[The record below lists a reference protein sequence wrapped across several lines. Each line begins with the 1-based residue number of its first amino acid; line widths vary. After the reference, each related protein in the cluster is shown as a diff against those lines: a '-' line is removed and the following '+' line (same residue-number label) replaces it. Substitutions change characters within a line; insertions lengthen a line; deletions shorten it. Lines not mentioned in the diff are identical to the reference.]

1 MKRIVTLLLAL
12 ILAFAMAFCAVAEEN
27 EIVVGSIFN
36 VTGDQSSLD
45 APSQQGFALAIKL
58 INENGGINGRAIR
71 YVTYDGQTDQTVC
84 ANNATKLI
92 QNDGAL
98 VIAGFSDSDFAYA
111 AGAVAQAAGV
121 PAVFTGATTPDI
133 PDVVGDCAFMTAFGD
148 NVCAYAAASFA
159 YEQLGATTAYV
170 LTDNS
175 MSYTTNLSDYFI
187 EKFEELGGSIV
198 LQDYFSS
205 GDLDF
210 SSQAQRYLAGGEAGV
225 LIGHPQGGTVIP
237 AIAAA
242 IGRRVQLVAPVGLEK
257 RVELPIAR
265 LAALSNAP
273 DAEGPRMCP
282 LPGRTYCELDAIRT
296 LTGAQ
301 AQLLAAGGALGAEG
315 CVYLAATGTEEQIA
329 AVRALA
335 KELRGEAATEL

>member
-1 MKRIVTLLLAL
+1 MTYEFVLTVAMGKRLIARGMMADGQVRDAMLRHRLL
-12 ILAFAMAFCAVAEEN
+12 IIGGSTNGYVAEEALRALGADV
-27 EIVVGSIFN
+27 EF
-36 VTGDQSSLD
+36 DRR
-45 APSQQGFALAIKL
+45 GF
-58 INENGGINGRAIR
+58 RR
-71 YVTYDGQTDQTVC
+71 
-84 ANNATKLI
+84 
-92 QNDGAL
+92 
-98 VIAGFSDSDFAYA
+98 
-111 AGAVAQAAGV
+111 GV
-121 PAVFTGATTPDI
+121 TTPSGVT
-133 PDVVGDCAFMTAFGD
+133 P
-148 NVCAYAAASFA
+148 AARP
-159 YEQLGATTAYV
+159 LGCDMLIDHGRV
-170 LTDNS
+170 
-175 MSYTTNLSDYFI
+175 
-187 EKFEELGGSIV
+187 ELGRDVFAIAPE
-198 LQDYFSS
+198 LEC
-205 GDLDF
+205 GDMIMKGANAL
-210 SSQAQRYLAGGEAGV
+210 YLAGGEAGV